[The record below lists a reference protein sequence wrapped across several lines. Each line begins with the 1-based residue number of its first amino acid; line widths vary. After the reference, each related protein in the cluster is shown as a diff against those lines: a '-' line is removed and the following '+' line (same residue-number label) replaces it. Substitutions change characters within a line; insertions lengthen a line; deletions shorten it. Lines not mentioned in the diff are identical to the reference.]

1 MLLVSDVDLR
11 GVVLQ
16 WKVLKDTF
24 PSAISYGSHLVPP
37 RPHLQSPSHLS
48 IRRAGDMFKGLES
61 HSILYVLH
69 HSTPLASLDTLEV
82 VEILKLRPRVPFS
95 FVSMS
100 PPPQF
105 SRSATPIK
113 PGYLDSDV
121 SPSPSPLPTPHKQFP
136 NLQSTAL
143 RPEQTR
149 DIAIF
154 HSFCAMRL
162 VFDAIWTS
170 VQLANGI
177 FPSPAEKSDTL
188 EKELEK
194 SDSSQSLKPRG
205 SSSDSSQSLKHT
217 AGPSNVVRKLD
228 MGDATPEEALQRDDV
243 SPTVEEVLDR
253 SSLHNRCYTQF
264 VTDKLHEAKAF
275 LSLLF
280 PLNYRLEILE
290 NIFSLL
296 FLTSDDIKQM
306 KVGGA
311 DPEGGT
317 PKRSETPQEASS
329 KPSITRSDSD
339 VSTSISSIAM
349 IKSKHGFLFGERIA
363 SDLLDM
369 LQDCIFELRAARY
382 VLSQQVESSDST
394 TLPPSA
400 IKSAINPTSLQKR
413 STKLE
418 QYINEARWR
427 LQLVSSKHGITA
439 GVPSRMDSQ
448 ISSLSSGESASELS
462 ESEEELEEK
471 KEKEKRKPKRPST
484 SGESKQ
490 HKEEEESSTSQQK
503 ASQPPPKAEQQQPA
517 PSFNLR
523 PPTVM
528 SRATLS
534 GKISPSVRPPSPSLL
549 SSSTPALG
557 FYRTGSGPLK
567 TSPQLR
573 RRSMKQRSVTVN
585 EKPLE
590 AIPFHPQDPAAA
602 KDQQF
607 KDDSGGDADIDEK
620 SPEHSTK
627 RKRLRSHNSQTTMV
641 KKHRRRLSE
650 RMGSGFSR
658 SSIVCQMLASPGSL
672 LRMCLKHSNYLRA
685 SEVLKMFEMEGKFGE
700 VFVHFS
706 EQYEL
711 VSQELSQRSHFS
723 SPKQSPSLTPGSEM
737 VSVAPSPVRSA
748 SVPPSGA
755 QMNLQVAIMNATSS
769 SIALESLHRLLAPT
783 SINQML
789 FSGDEQLEKAA
800 QDSVLLKTLMEHVP
814 TLVMLDIVCSSKV
827 DGQVAKRIIELA
839 ASRCQPV
846 LEAPHTR
853 GDLVHRKQVRV
864 SQTHDVP
871 LRGPFPI
878 LLTFSD
884 ISGYFTFL
892 GTTPSTQ
899 GLPPLPHTSPHS
911 LLTTFTYQFRVSS
924 IMNTKMFVDSYQ
936 EARERLRQLLAQSQ
950 LEGREGRE
958 IITEIAQTS
967 PAEESFSSQRHR
979 HYSGSIFDELVR
991 ALKSSP
997 HSSTLPSS
1005 SRERSLMRQP
1015 STTSL
1020 ALGLEGVAGAGF
1032 LLQFGR
1038 YLSKLVELLLRC
1050 LGGGS
1055 SGEFSSTEQ
1064 FVDWDPWLLESHG
1077 LDLANG

>member
-1 MLLVSDVDLR
+1 
-11 GVVLQ
+11 
-16 WKVLKDTF
+16 
-24 PSAISYGSHLVPP
+24 
-37 RPHLQSPSHLS
+37 
-48 IRRAGDMFKGLES
+48 
-61 HSILYVLH
+61 
-69 HSTPLASLDTLEV
+69 
-82 VEILKLRPRVPFS
+82 
-95 FVSMS
+95 
-100 PPPQF
+100 
-105 SRSATPIK
+105 
-113 PGYLDSDV
+113 
-121 SPSPSPLPTPHKQFP
+121 
-136 NLQSTAL
+136 
-143 RPEQTR
+143 
-149 DIAIF
+149 
-154 HSFCAMRL
+154 MRL
-162 VFDAIWTS
+162 VFDAIWAS

-177 FPSPAEKSDTL
+177 FPTLVEKSDTL
-188 EKELEK
+188 EKEIEK
-194 SDSSQSLKPRG
+194 SDSSQSLKSKAI
-205 SSSDSSQSLKHT
+205 SSK
-217 AGPSNVVRKLD
+217 VVRKLD
-228 MGDATPEEALQRDDV
+228 LGDTTAEETLHRDDT
-243 SPTVEEVLDR
+243 SPTAEEVLDR
-253 SSLHNRCYTQF
+253 SSLHNQCYTQF

-306 KVGGA
+306 KVSGA
-311 DPEGGT
+311 ESEGGT
-317 PKRSETPQEASS
+317 LTRSETPQEASP

-339 VSTSISSIAM
+339 ISTTISSIAM
-349 IKSKHGFLFGERIA
+349 IKSKHGFLVGEGIA

-382 VLSQQVESSDST
+382 VLSQQVESSDSA

-400 IKSAINPTSLQKR
+400 IKSAISPTSLQKR

-439 GVPSRMDSQ
+439 GVPSKMDSP
-448 ISSLSSGESASELS
+448 IGPMSSGESASELS

-484 SGESKQ
+484 SGEARQ
-490 HKEEEESSTSQQK
+490 HREEEESSAPQQK
-503 ASQPPPKAEQQQPA
+503 PSQPPPKSEQQAA

-534 GKISPSVRPPSPSLL
+534 GKISPSIRPSSPSSLL
-549 SSSTPALG
+549 STSTPSLG
-557 FYRTGSGPLK
+557 FYRTSSGPPKL
-567 TSPQLR
+567 SPQLK
-573 RRSMKQRSVTVN
+573 RRSMKQKGVTVN

-590 AIPFHPQDPAAA
+590 AVPFRAQDAAAA
-602 KDQQF
+602 KDKQF

-620 SPEHSTK
+620 SPEHPTK

-641 KKHRRRLSE
+641 KKHRRRVSE
-650 RMGSGFSR
+650 RMGSGFSK

-685 SEVLKMFEMEGKFGE
+685 NEVLKMFEMEGKFGE

-711 VSQELSQRSHFS
+711 VSQELGQRSHSS

-737 VSVAPSPVRSA
+737 VTPSPVKLASA
-748 SVPPSGA
+748 PPSGA
-755 QMNLQVAIMNATSS
+755 QMNLQVAIMNATNSS
-769 SIALESLHRLLAPT
+769 VALESLHRLLAPT

-800 QDSVLLKTLMEHVP
+800 QDSVLLKTLVEHVP

-846 LEAPHTR
+846 LEAPHAR
-853 GDLVHRKQVRV
+853 GDFVHRKPVRA

-892 GTTPSTQ
+892 GTAPPTQ

-911 LLTTFTYQFRVSS
+911 LLTTFTQQFRVST
-924 IMNTKMFVDSYQ
+924 IMNAKMFVDSYQ

-950 LEGREGRE
+950 LEGRDGRE
-958 IITEIAQTS
+958 IITEIAQTT
-967 PAEESFSSQRHR
+967 PVEESFSSQRHR

-991 ALKSSP
+991 ALKSAP
-997 HSSTLPSS
+997 HSSTLPSL
-1005 SRERSLMRQP
+1005 SRERSLMRQA

-1020 ALGLEGVAGAGF
+1020 ALGLEGVVGVGF
-1032 LLQFGR
+1032 LWQFGR

-1055 SGEFSSTEQ
+1055 SSEFSSVLTDCRL
-1064 FVDWDPWLLESHG
+1064 VTIATG
-1077 LDLANG
+1077 VT